1 MNALNTGL
9 TPPSIDTKLP
19 VPPAPQPSE
28 KPEDSRLSPGTEAF
42 LAQMVNNL
50 NTHQPGV
57 PRGHNTRNCPQPEFS
72 PEP

>member
-1 MNALNTGL
+1 MNALNIVL
-9 TPPSIDTKLP
+9 TPPSIDTKGP

-28 KPEDSRLSPGTEAF
+28 KPEDSRLSPATEAF
-42 LAQMVNNL
+42 LAQMVDNL

-57 PRGHNTRNCPQPEFS
+57 PRGHNTRNCLQPEFS